1 MSDLDVLWPMI
12 LVLFWSYFGL
22 KVGYIKKNTK
32 RTLDKVANKVNFH

>member
-22 KVGYIKKNTK
+22 ILVLFWSYFGLILVLK
-32 RTLDKVANKVNFH
+32 